1 MQIAKKRLGAV
12 LLAACLLTALAFG
25 GITAYAASVGTGN
38 NTLTVNATNNP
49 DDDIASANVTTSV
62 YKIASATANGST
74 YDYAF
79 DVAPFTDLGK
89 SYAPA
94 SMTGAKW
101 QDMANQAAELV
112 GDAKAMATDV
122 PAGEAITGLEDG
134 LYLVIAPKAH
144 TATYE
149 YTFNPT
155 IVTLP
160 TKEPLKDDAGNP
172 ILDEDGF
179 PIIATSQEYGDWITT
194 ATITLKSSRESLT
207 GSLRITKTVE
217 NAKSE
222 PATCTFSIKSTSDSP
237 VEYSNVASITFAQS
251 GTLETIATGIPVGA
265 IVQVEETFPGTGYKN
280 VSGDNSAKT
289 IVADVLVKEG
299 AADIPSAAFVNE
311 PDDNPHHGW
320 GIENKFELS
329 KTGDGD
335 TDWDWV
341 WTQVPAATPVE

>member
-12 LLAACLLTALAFG
+12 LLAVCLLAALAFG
-25 GITAYAASVGTGN
+25 GIAAYAASAGTGN
-38 NTLTVNATNNP
+38 NTLTVNATTNP
-49 DDDIASANVTTSV
+49 EDDIASAGVTVDV
-62 YKIASATANGST
+62 YKIASATASGST
-74 YDYAF
+74 YEYTF
-79 DVAPFTDLGK
+79 DVAPFTELGK

-101 QDMANQAAELV
+101 QDLADQAAEML
-112 GDAKAMATDV
+112 GDAKPMASAV

-134 LYLVIAPKAH
+134 LYLVVAGKAH
-144 TATYE
+144 TALYE

-194 ATITLKSSRESLT
+194 ASITLKSSRDSLT
-207 GSLRITKTVE
+207 GSLRIAKTVE
-217 NAKSE
+217 NADGKA
-222 PATCTFSIKSTSDSP
+222 ATCTFDIKSTDDSP
-237 VEYSNVASITFAQS
+237 VAYENVASITFSQS
-251 GTLETIATGIPVGA
+251 GDYETLVTGIPVGA
-265 IVQVEETFPGTGYKN
+265 IVSVTETFAGTGYKN
-280 VSGDNSAKT
+280 VSGDTSAKT
-289 IVADVLVKEG
+289 IVADVLVEEG
-299 AADIPSAAFVNE
+299 TASIPSAAFVN
-311 PDDNPHHGW
+311 DSDGNPHDGW

-329 KTGDGD
+329 KTGEGD